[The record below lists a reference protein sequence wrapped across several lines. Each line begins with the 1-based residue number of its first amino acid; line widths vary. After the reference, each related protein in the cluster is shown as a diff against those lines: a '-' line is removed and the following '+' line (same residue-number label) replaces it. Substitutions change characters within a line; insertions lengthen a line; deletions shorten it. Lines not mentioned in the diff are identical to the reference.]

1 VSADGD
7 ILPGYRDVDGT
18 WHRTDPA
25 VVAECAAARPTLPR
39 TGVRPPH
46 FTRPDRR
53 DDVGWATDLV
63 LEDGSVISLGGTLPP
78 GLPLGYHR
86 LVASTG
92 DAEQPLV
99 VAPDRAVPLPVGGS
113 GWAVQVPTLRV
124 AGAEVGNL
132 GSVARFAS
140 WATERGTSHLL
151 VSPLHAPLPLT
162 PRQPSPY
169 SPSSRIWRDP
179 LLIDPEL
186 LGRERAATQPGDDRA
201 DPDRVDRD
209 RAWADLRPR
218 LREAWDGLADR
229 ARDDFER
236 WRTAHG
242 SALEVFARHE
252 SLVDSLGASW
262 PDWPDELQ
270 QPDAPAVAAHARAHA
285 DDVAFHAW
293 LQWVVEAQLAAVG
306 ARTHLVTDLAV
317 GVDPSGADAWV
328 HRSLVARG
336 VHLGAPPDTFN
347 PAGQDWGLAAFDPAA
362 LRLAAYAPFVGALRA
377 NLRHAAA
384 IRIDHV
390 MGLFRIWWVPPGHP
404 PDRGAYIR
412 MPADD
417 LVDLV
422 CLEATRAGAAVIGED
437 LGTVEHEVRATMAE
451 RGLNGTRLVWFD
463 DVPPSQLP
471 RTCLASIG
479 THDLPTVAGLL
490 RGADARERRDLG
502 IAVDA
507 DDDASL
513 LRRLHAACREGG
525 GEDEPTDPVTTT
537 ARAVSALAAGPAAL
551 VLASL
556 EDALG
561 MTRRVNQPGTTGE
574 RPNWSIPLPMPVE
587 SLVEDA
593 GVQLVGDALVENRSI
608 SDGTSASGTAGE

>member
-1 VSADGD
+1 MSADGD
-7 ILPGYRDVDGT
+7 ILPGYRDVEGT
-18 WHRTDPA
+18 WHQTDPA
-25 VVAECAAARPTLPR
+25 VVAACAAARPELPA
-39 TGVRPPH
+39 TGIRPPH
-46 FTRPDRR
+46 FTRADRC
-53 DDVGWATDLV
+53 DEVGWATDLI
-63 LEDGSVISLGGTLPP
+63 LEDGSVVPLDGTLPP

-86 LVASTG
+86 LVAST
-92 DAEQPLV
+92 DDSEQPLV

-113 GWAVQVPTLRV
+113 GWAAQVPTLRL

-140 WATERGTSHLL
+140 WATGRGTSHLL

-186 LGRERAATQPGDDRA
+186 LGLERTAIQPRSDG
-201 DPDRVDRD
+201 VDRD

-218 LREAWDGLADR
+218 LRGAWEGLADR

-236 WRTAHG
+236 WRSALG

-252 SLVDSLGASW
+252 ALVESFGASW

-270 QPDAPAVAAHARAHA
+270 QPDAPAVAAHARAHG
-285 DDVAFHAW
+285 DEVAFHAW
-293 LQWVVEAQLAAVG
+293 LQWVVEAQLATVG

-328 HRSLVARG
+328 HRSLIAHG

-347 PAGQDWGLAAFDPAA
+347 PAGQDWGLAAFDPSA

-404 PDRGAYIR
+404 ADLGAYVR

-422 CLEATRAGAAVIGED
+422 CLEATRAGASVIGED
-437 LGTVEHEVRATMAE
+437 LGTVEDEVRTAMAE
-451 RGLNGTRLVWFD
+451 RGLNGTRLVWFED
-463 DVPPSQLP
+463 APPSQYP
-471 RTCLASIG
+471 RACLASIG

-490 RGADARERRDLG
+490 RGDDAAERRDLG

-513 LRRLHAACREGG
+513 LRRLHVACREGG
-525 GEDEPTDPVTTT
+525 GADEPIDPVATT
-537 ARAVSALAAGPAAL
+537 ARAMSALAAGPAAL

-561 MTRRVNQPGTTGE
+561 MARRVNQPGTTDE

-608 SDGTSASGTAGE
+608 NDGTSASGTAGE